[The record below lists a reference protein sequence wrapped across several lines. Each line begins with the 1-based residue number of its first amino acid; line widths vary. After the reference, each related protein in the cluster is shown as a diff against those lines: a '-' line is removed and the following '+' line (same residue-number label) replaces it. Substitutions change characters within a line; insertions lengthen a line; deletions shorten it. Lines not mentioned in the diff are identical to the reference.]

1 MLDIPEMRDALH
13 FVLELTDIYMPSEG
27 EVLLLSPHST
37 PERAIA
43 GFLEEGVKEV
53 IVKRGNQ
60 GASYY
65 SANEQFHVE
74 SYPVEEVDPT
84 GAGDCFGGAWI
95 ACRQLGFDAHRALQI
110 CQCLRCTG
118 GNPTW
123 PNGGNV
129 SPYGNRNVHPAP

>member
-65 SANEQFHVE
+65 PRMSSFMLRAIRWKKLTR
-74 SYPVEEVDPT
+74 PVQET
-84 GAGDCFGGAWI
+84 
-95 ACRQLGFDAHRALQI
+95 ALVARG
-110 CQCLRCTG
+110 L
-118 GNPTW
+118 
-123 PNGGNV
+123 
-129 SPYGNRNVHPAP
+129 PAAS

>member
-1 MLDIPEMRDALH
+1 M
-13 FVLELTDIYMPSEG
+13 
-27 EVLLLSPHST
+27 LLSPHST

-84 GAGDCFGGAWI
+84 V
-95 ACRQLGFDAHRALQI
+95 QETALVARG
-110 CQCLRCTG
+110 L
-118 GNPTW
+118 
-123 PNGGNV
+123 
-129 SPYGNRNVHPAP
+129 PAASWV

>member
-1 MLDIPEMRDALH
+1 MGSSLFSFHMVDAVKKAVTIVKANGGVISFDPNIRKEMLDIPEMRDALH

-60 GASYY
+60 GASY
-65 SANEQFHVE
+65 
-74 SYPVEEVDPT
+74 
-84 GAGDCFGGAWI
+84 
-95 ACRQLGFDAHRALQI
+95 
-110 CQCLRCTG
+110 
-118 GNPTW
+118 
-123 PNGGNV
+123 
-129 SPYGNRNVHPAP
+129 